1 MHMQRSYQ
9 KTIYACYI
17 GYITQGVVNCYA
29 PLLFLTFISY
39 GWASLRTVTLIT
51 TINFAFQLLVDLLSA
66 HFVDKI
72 GYRICIV
79 SAHIFSAAGL
89 IGLAV
94 LPRILPIPFLGLIIS
109 VILYAIGG
117 GLLEVLVSPI
127 VEACPSENKVAAM
140 SILHSFYCWGV
151 VAVIALSTLYMWLF
165 GRDSWQS
172 LCFIWALLPLGNAVL
187 FSRVP
192 INSLTE
198 KGEGMKLRELFKT
211 KVFWVFM
218 LLMLAAGA
226 SEMGMS
232 QWASAFAESGLNVS
246 KTVGDLAGPCMFA
259 ILMGLARS
267 LYGKF
272 GAKINLRAF
281 ITLSGVL
288 CLLSYVLAAASP
300 SPVLSLV
307 GCGICGFSV
316 GIMWPGVFSLAAEGL
331 PRGGTALFAMLALAG
346 DLGCTGA
353 PTLIGFVSS
362 AAGDDLRIGLALAVI
377 FPIVLILGIL
387 LQRKTAKKTD

>member
-1 MHMQRSYQ
+1 MQKSYQ

-17 GYITQGVVNCYA
+17 GYITQGVVNCFA

-39 GWASLRTVTLIT
+39 GWADLKTVTLLT
-51 TINFAFQLLVDLLSA
+51 TVNFGFQLFIDFLSA

-72 GYRICIV
+72 GYRTCIV
-79 SAHIFSAAGL
+79 AAHIFAAAGL
-89 IGLAV
+89 IGLSV
-94 LPRILPIPFLGLIIS
+94 LPRILPVPFIGLLIS

-127 VEACPSENKVAAM
+127 VEACPSENKAAAM

-151 VAVIALSTLYMWLF
+151 VGVIALSTLYMWAF

-172 LCFIWALLPLGNAVL
+172 LAFIWALLPLGNAVL

-192 INSLTE
+192 INNLTE
-198 KGEGMKLRELFKT
+198 DGEGMNLRELFKT
-211 KVFWVFM
+211 KIFWIFA
-218 LLMLAAGA
+218 LLMVTAGA
-226 SEMGMS
+226 SEMAMS
-232 QWASAFAESGLNVS
+232 QWASAFAESGLKVS
-246 KTVGDLAGPCMFA
+246 KSVGDLAGPCMFS
-259 ILMGLARS
+259 ILMGLARA

-281 ITLSGVL
+281 ITVSGAL
-288 CLLSYVLAAASP
+288 CLGCYVLTAVSP
-300 SPVLSLV
+300 SPILSLI

-346 DLGCTGA
+346 DLGCTSA
-353 PTLIGFVSS
+353 PTFVGLISS
-362 AAGDDLRIGLALAVI
+362 AAGDNLRIGLALAVI
-377 FPIVLILGIL
+377 FPILLIFGIFL
-387 LQRKTAKKTD
+387 LKKTKTSRQ